1 MGCLC
6 LASQRSHMFMSLSII
21 SQERSS
27 STRVLAVSKIVLNK
41 VNEMLVWSSRPFP
54 ILGCLV
60 TGTVMEKISQ
70 RVIRQNKKMK
80 YNRDTINQRDME
92 DLPSMVAK

>member
-1 MGCLC
+1 
-6 LASQRSHMFMSLSII
+6 MFMSLSII

-27 STRVLAVSKIVLNK
+27 SARILAVSKIVLNK
-41 VNEMLVWSSRPFP
+41 VNEMLVWSSITFP
-54 ILGCLV
+54 IMGCLV
-60 TGTVMEKISQ
+60 IGIVMEKISQ

-92 DLPSMVAK
+92 DLPSMVTK